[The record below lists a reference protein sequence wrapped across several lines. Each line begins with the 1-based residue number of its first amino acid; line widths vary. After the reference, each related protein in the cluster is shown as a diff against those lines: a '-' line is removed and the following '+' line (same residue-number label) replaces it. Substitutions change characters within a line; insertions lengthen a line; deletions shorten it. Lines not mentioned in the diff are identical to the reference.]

1 MLINQPTPDIAVSS
15 SGVTEAPLVR
25 GDVTG
30 SVTIGVQGL
39 ANQVIYTVP
48 DGFYFTGYIYMNNS
62 SSNVYTFINGNEMR
76 LYNNTTYG
84 NRAYPFNLY
93 AGDILSVGTS
103 STFNLLGL
111 LRKA

>member
-15 SGVTEAPLVR
+15 SGVTEAPLAR

-30 SVTIGVQGL
+30 SVAIGVESL
-39 ANQVIYTVP
+39 ANQIIYTVP
-48 DGFYFTGYIYMNNS
+48 SGSYFEGSIYLHNS
-62 SSNVYTFINGNEMR
+62 SANVYTIINGDMVR
-76 LYNNTTYG
+76 FYNNTTYG

-93 AGDILSVGTS
+93 AGDVLSVGTS
-103 STFNLLGL
+103 CSFNFIGL